1 MKETT
6 NFKEYLMFK
15 SKYMKITVP
24 AAVIAAFIAF
34 PLSLNVYASSSKQFV
49 PLIYSV
55 KSNPDKAFS
64 ASAEVIFYPDV
75 NYLVWLKEQKSYN
88 IVGEERFIGQN
99 ATIITGKLG
108 EPLAKKSQLTEFKMW
123 ADPETGQILN
133 IAIYNGTGVPRGLK
147 AAVPHPPKPQPQ
159 PDDEML
165 LSDANGD
172 FEIDK
177 QVVESSAYEVRING
191 MSTQVVSGHFRV
203 FDSDGTGKSTDD
215 KQDGVIAVWIIGS
228 GKFDYKFYHSPE
240 KHGALKIL
248 SVKDKNIF
256 SIVAADGT
264 KFTFDLKNRTLSQV
278 Q

>member
-1 MKETT
+1 
-6 NFKEYLMFK
+6 
-15 SKYMKITVP
+15 
-24 AAVIAAFIAF
+24 
-34 PLSLNVYASSSKQFV
+34 LSG
-49 PLIYSV
+49 
-55 KSNPDKAFS
+55 
-64 ASAEVIFYPDV
+64 
-75 NYLVWLKEQKSYN
+75 
-88 IVGEERFIGQN
+88 VGEERFIGQN

-133 IAIYNGTGVPRGLK
+133 ISIYNGTGVPRALK
-147 AAVPHPPKPQPQ
+147 PAVPHPPKPQPQ

-177 QVVESSAYEVRING
+177 QVVESSAYEVRTNG
-191 MSTQVVSGHFRV
+191 ISTQVVSGHFRII
-203 FDSDGTGKSTDD
+203 DD
-215 KQDGVIAVWIIGS
+215 IGSSKDDLQDGIIAVWIIGS
-228 GKFDYKFYHSPE
+228 GKFDYKLYHSPE

-256 SIVAADGT
+256 SIIAADGT